1 MNYYVGYIVKMV
13 PSMYIICEFYATC
26 VELRLNLIEQKEIM
40 RESHLVKHQRMR
52 LRNQFSQHVVD
63 PFRKVCSEGVEC

>member
-1 MNYYVGYIVKMV
+1 MV

-40 RESHLVKHQRMR
+40 RERESQLVKHQRMR
-52 LRNQFSQHVVD
+52 LRNQISQHVVD